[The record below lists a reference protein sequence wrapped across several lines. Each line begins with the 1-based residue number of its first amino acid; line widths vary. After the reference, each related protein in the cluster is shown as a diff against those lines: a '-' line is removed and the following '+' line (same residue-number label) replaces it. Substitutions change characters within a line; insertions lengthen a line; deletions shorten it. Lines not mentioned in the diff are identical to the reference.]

1 MASKEAR
8 DSGYI
13 TAVRQN
19 TRQLWEAINN
29 LVELQRQWNALD
41 YGTSLTPGVGEND
54 GIVAADVGAVVFD
67 TANAMVGVLNTG
79 HATNVAKLL

>member
-8 DSGYI
+8 DSAYI
-13 TAVRQN
+13 TAARQN

-29 LVELQRQWNALD
+29 LVELQRQWSALD
-41 YGTSLTPGVGEND
+41 YGNTLTQGVGEND

>member
-8 DSGYI
+8 DSAYI
-13 TAVRQN
+13 TAARQN

-41 YGTSLTPGVGEND
+41 YGASLTPGVGEND
-54 GIVAADVGAVVFD
+54 GIVASDVGAVVFD